1 MSTRLDR
8 LVLLLETGSTAAVRA
23 TAAQQLGDIQ
33 KQHPSELF
41 NLLSRVLVHLRSKN
55 WDTRIAAGQAL
66 EAIVGN

>member
-1 MSTRLDR
+1 MKLTARLLGSLIRLDR

-41 NLLSRVLVHLRSKN
+41 NLLSRVNGAVLS
-55 WDTRIAAGQAL
+55 
-66 EAIVGN
+66 